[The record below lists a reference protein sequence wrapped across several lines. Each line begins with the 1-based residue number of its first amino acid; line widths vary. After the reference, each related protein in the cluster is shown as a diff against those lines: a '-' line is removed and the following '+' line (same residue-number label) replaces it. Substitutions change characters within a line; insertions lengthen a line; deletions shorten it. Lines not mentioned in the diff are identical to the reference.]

1 MKFRFTL
8 FAFLVSS
15 LAFCQDIEGRWVN
28 SSFSGDENLAYEFL
42 EGEIVKMYY
51 AGEEITTKKPV
62 GYDLKEKGDFFV
74 MTMEYTNAI
83 NGFNANVF
91 GLVKIISKNQMKMEF
106 WDKNKLPEELE
117 FSTES
122 LIFTRE

>member
-1 MKFRFTL
+1 
-8 FAFLVSS
+8 
-15 LAFCQDIEGRWVN
+15 
-28 SSFSGDENLAYEFL
+28 
-42 EGEIVKMYY
+42 
-51 AGEEITTKKPV
+51 
-62 GYDLKEKGDFFV
+62 
-74 MTMEYTNAI
+74 MEYTNSI

-122 LIFTRE
+122 LIYTRE